1 MGLTCGLVSG
11 ILNHMTTTH
20 TTTNTTR
27 GTLTEIAE
35 RDKYGRT
42 VRRYQYADRTNLGV
56 IVRLPKSAIAAGRLP
71 YLCNNWTTRE
81 VVEHATLKAARAQ
94 IVVWHDAS

>member
-11 ILNHMTTTH
+11 ILDHMTTTH

-35 RDKYGRT
+35 RDQYGRT
-42 VRRYQYADRTNLGV
+42 VRRYQKPDRYSLGV
-56 IVRLPKSAIAAGRLP
+56 IVRLPKTAIANGRLP
-71 YLCNNWTTRE
+71 YLCNNWQTKE
-81 VVEHATLKAARAQ
+81 IVAHATLNAARQQ
-94 IVVWHDAS
+94 IAVWHAAS